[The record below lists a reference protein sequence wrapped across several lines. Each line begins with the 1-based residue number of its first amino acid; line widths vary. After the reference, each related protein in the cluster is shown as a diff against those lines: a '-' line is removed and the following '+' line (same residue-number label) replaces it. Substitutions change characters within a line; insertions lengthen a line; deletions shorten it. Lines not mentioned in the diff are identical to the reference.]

1 MNRKELQAKLLET
14 LERELDNAIDAAY
27 VNEGIDEDEYLT
39 SEDFDKAV
47 VKALSDMLK
56 IKRTLVGR

>member
-1 MNRKELQAKLLET
+1 MDRKELQAKLLET
-14 LERELDNAIDAAY
+14 LERELDNAIDNSY
-27 VNEGIDEDEYLT
+27 SIEGIDEDEYLT

-47 VKALSDMLK
+47 VQALSDMLK